1 MKTLYIIR
9 HAKSDWAEAG
19 LHDIERPL
27 ANRGLR
33 DAPIMAG
40 VLKKRGKIPEI
51 MVTSPAL
58 RAFTTC
64 RIFCEQLEYD
74 TANIVIQPELY
85 FGEISLIEKMLQA
98 AFTETDTVA
107 IFGHNPTFSE
117 LANHFAPEFGG
128 EMPTCA
134 IVAISFDPKQK
145 TNELAGKGKLLWFEY
160 PKKNR

>member
-27 ANRGLR
+27 ASRGLR

-40 VLKKRGKIPEI
+40 VLKKRGKTPEI

-64 RIFCEQLEYD
+64 RIFCEQLDYD
-74 TANIVIQPELY
+74 TQNIVIQPELY
-85 FGEISLIEKMLQA
+85 FGDISVITQMLQA
-98 AFTETDTVA
+98 AFKETDTVA

-134 IVAISFDPKQK
+134 IVAITFDEKVKGAPM
-145 TNELAGKGKLLWFEY
+145 AGKGKLWWFEY

>member
-27 ANRGLR
+27 ASRGLR

-64 RIFCEQLEYD
+64 RIFCEQLDYD

-85 FGEISLIEKMLQA
+85 FGEITLIEKMLQA
-98 AFTETDTVA
+98 ALLRNLEARCLPAQLSLLVLTP
-107 IFGHNPTFSE
+107 NKKQ
-117 LANHFAPEFGG
+117 AN
-128 EMPTCA
+128 
-134 IVAISFDPKQK
+134 
-145 TNELAGKGKLLWFEY
+145 
-160 PKKNR
+160 